1 MAISALQVKELREM
15 TGAGMA
21 DCKKAL
27 EEASGDMNEAIEVLR
42 KRGAASAAKRA
53 DRSTNEG
60 LVMAKTQ
67 DDGKVASMVEIN
79 CETDFV
85 ARNDEYVDFVTTVAD
100 VVLKNNPSSQE
111 ELLAVNIGDK
121 TVGDYMNE
129 ILAKFSERVVINRYE
144 RITTEGYVMA
154 YLHPGNKLGVLVEFS
169 AAPVSDEVRGMMRD
183 IAMQVAAMNPSF
195 VGREQVDQ
203 VTLDKEK
210 EIYVEQAVQE
220 GKKQDIAERI
230 ASGRL
235 EKYYQDNCLV
245 EQTFVKDSG
254 KTVTDV
260 LKEIGPDVKVLRFLR
275 FHLGDSTPSNN

>member
-27 EEASGDMNEAIEVLR
+27 EEAGGDMNEAIEVLR

-60 LVMAKTQ
+60 LVIAKTQ
-67 DDGKVASMVEIN
+67 EDGKAASMVEIN

-85 ARNDEYVDFVTTVAD
+85 ARNDEYVGFVNTVAD
-100 VVLKNNPSSQE
+100 VVLNNNPSSQE
-111 ELLAVNIGDK
+111 ELLAVSIGDK

-129 ILAKFSERVVINRYE
+129 ILAKFSERVVINRFE
-144 RITTEGYVMA
+144 RIATDGYVMA
-154 YLHPGNKLGVLVEFS
+154 YMHPGNKLGVLVEFS
-169 AAPVSDEVRGMMRD
+169 AAPESDAARGLMRD

-195 VGREQVDQ
+195 VNREQVDQ
-203 VTLDKEK
+203 PTLDKEK
-210 EIYVEQAVQE
+210 EIYVEQAMQE
-220 GKKQDIAERI
+220 GKKEDIAQRI
-230 ASGRL
+230 ATGRL
-235 EKYYQDNCLV
+235 EKYYQDNCLI

-254 KTVTDV
+254 KTVTEV
-260 LKEIGPDVKVLRFLR
+260 LKEIGPDVKILRFMR